1 MAALLPEDWELR
13 LADLNTRRLSPEDWD
28 WADLVMIS
36 GMIVHRENM
45 LALLREAKERRK
57 TTIVGGPYFTSVPQ
71 EALQAGADFLVRG
84 EAENTLP
91 LFLTALREGKTR
103 GVFQQNRRPDMAL
116 SPVPRF
122 DLLHLA
128 DYDTMSIQTSR
139 GCPYDCE
146 FCDVVNLYG
155 RKPRYKSP
163 AQVIEEMAALYR
175 LGWRRMVFIADDNFI
190 GNKEHARAILNK
202 LIAWMKNHGEPFG
215 FWTQASVNL
224 GQDVETIDLMTEA
237 NFAYVF
243 LGVETPDEDVLA
255 QSRKHHNVRTPMN
268 LALTNMTKNGLSV
281 LASFMIGFD
290 QEMKGAG
297 ERICRFVEENN
308 IPLVMLN
315 TLHALP
321 NTSLWERLKREGRLL
336 EERVS
341 GDFLAIHLNYIPS
354 RPESEI
360 MQEYLD
366 AVDRLYEPSAVLRRV
381 YQHFLAMRATR
392 EALGLETAKN
402 AATAGRSDHEPI
414 SLKLKEL
421 LSLMRVIWRQGVLAH
436 YRWQFWRQ
444 LVGMRRKN
452 PSRMR
457 RYLTSCGLGENLFS
471 IREIIARGGSSR
483 QGKADETRDG
493 KADIALPGS

>member
-1 MAALLPEDWELR
+1 
-13 LADLNTRRLSPEDWD
+13 
-28 WADLVMIS
+28 
-36 GMIVHRENM
+36 
-45 LALLREAKERRK
+45 
-57 TTIVGGPYFTSVPQ
+57 
-71 EALQAGADFLVRG
+71 
-84 EAENTLP
+84 
-91 LFLTALREGKTR
+91 
-103 GVFQQNRRPDMAL
+103 
-116 SPVPRF
+116 
-122 DLLHLA
+122 
-128 DYDTMSIQTSR
+128 
-139 GCPYDCE
+139 
-146 FCDVVNLYG
+146 
-155 RKPRYKSP
+155 
-163 AQVIEEMAALYR
+163 
-175 LGWRRMVFIADDNFI
+175 
-190 GNKEHARAILNK
+190 
-202 LIAWMKNHGEPFG
+202 
-215 FWTQASVNL
+215 
-224 GQDVETIDLMTEA
+224 
-237 NFAYVF
+237 
-243 LGVETPDEDVLA
+243 
-255 QSRKHHNVRTPMN
+255 MN

-281 LASFMIGFD
+281 LASFIIGFD

-341 GDFLAIHLNYIPS
+341 GDFLAVQLNYIPS

-366 AVDRLYEPSAVLRRV
+366 AVDRLYEPSAFLRRV

-414 SLKLKEL
+414 SLKFKEI
-421 LSLMRVIWRQGVLAH
+421 LSLMRVIWRQGVLAR

-444 LVGMRRKN
+444 LVGIRRKN

-457 RYLTSCGLGENLFS
+457 RYLISCVLGENLFS
-471 IREIIARGGSSR
+471 IREIIARGGSNR

-493 KADIALPGS
+493 KADLALPGS